1 MSLSPEFMAFLKK
14 NELLYL
20 LDELNGEERWVYR
33 PDCDE
38 EPYKRDVFG
47 RIYINRAYDLAE
59 IQKKKQRKEKKR
71 AKRKDKKAAE

>member
-47 RIYINRAYDLAE
+47 RI
-59 IQKKKQRKEKKR
+59 
-71 AKRKDKKAAE
+71 